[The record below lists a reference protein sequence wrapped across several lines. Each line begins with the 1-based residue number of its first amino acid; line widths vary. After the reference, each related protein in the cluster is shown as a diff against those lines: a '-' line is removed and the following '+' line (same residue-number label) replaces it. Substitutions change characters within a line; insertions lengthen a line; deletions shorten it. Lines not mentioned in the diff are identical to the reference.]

1 MAQHVSGAGRRCR
14 FGDGGGGL
22 RPARRIPRHRPGRRR
37 APPLFRRPGAADR
50 RRCPPLTAPQAAHR
64 RPLQS
69 PAAASVLLGFFP
81 PLKFTV
87 SCFFFLI
94 GLPFSSG
101 GCRLR
106 SHHPDCSGVVYD
118 LLGSTEFEKSHKQ
131 YGPKPISGN
140 DSASAKYSF
149 FLGGWGGR
157 LIQSWLKS
165 RKAED
170 RVFFPSK

>member
-87 SCFFFLI
+87 SCFFFLS
-94 GLPFSSG
+94 GCPFHRVVAGCAVTIQIAPASSMIFWEVPSLKNPTNSTVRSPFQG
-101 GCRLR
+101 MIQLR
-106 SHHPDCSGVVYD
+106 PNI
-118 LLGSTEFEKSHKQ
+118 
-131 YGPKPISGN
+131 P
-140 DSASAKYSF
+140 F
-149 FLGGWGGR
+149 F
-157 LIQSWLKS
+157 
-165 RKAED
+165 
-170 RVFFPSK
+170 